1 MNLSGPGIIY
11 ILLVIPTIFA
21 LAVVGQGIF
30 KLTKGEKDGTMISIF
45 GATFLVIIVLAYIF
59 FIR

>member
-30 KLTKGEKDGTMISIF
+30 KLSKSEKDGTIITGF
-45 GATFLVIIVLAYIF
+45 GVTFLVIILLAYVF

>member
-1 MNLSGPGIIY
+1 MNLSGPGIVY

-21 LAVVGQGIF
+21 LAVVGQGIL
-30 KLTKGEKDGTMISIF
+30 KLLKGEKDGTLITGF
-45 GATFLVIIVLAYIF
+45 GATFLAIIVLAYVF